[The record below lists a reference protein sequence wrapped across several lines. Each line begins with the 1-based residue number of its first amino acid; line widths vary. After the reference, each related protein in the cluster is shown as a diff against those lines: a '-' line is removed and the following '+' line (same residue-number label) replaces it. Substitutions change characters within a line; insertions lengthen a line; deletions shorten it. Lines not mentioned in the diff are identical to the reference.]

1 MGMEIL
7 KRDGMKIFFYIFAFM
22 IISISIAN
30 AAVTLEQSD
39 LCYKYLKIKEYD
51 KAINSCTQIIKLIE
65 SIESVSEKERSDTLA
80 RYYNNRGRAY
90 LEKKEYDK
98 AIVDFTK
105 AVELDPT
112 SFDAY
117 SYLGVVNDSIGN
129 YDKAIEYYTKAIEL
143 KPDDFK
149 NYNNRAMAYYFKGDY
164 DKAMADLMKAIE
176 LNPKDSLS
184 YYNIACLY
192 SIKNNIEEACNWLS
206 KAIENGYNNWDSIKQ
221 DKDLANIRNSPCYKQ
236 IISQEIG
243 TVLLN
248 EKSDDT
254 TERPT

>member
-1 MGMEIL
+1 L
-7 KRDGMKIFFYIFAFM
+7 
-22 IISISIAN
+22 
-30 AAVTLEQSD
+30 TLWFCGFTLDQDD
-39 LCYKYLKIKEYD
+39 LCYEYLKIKEYD
-51 KAINSCTQIIKLIE
+51 KAINSCTKIIKLIE

-117 SYLGVVNDSIGN
+117 SHLGVVNDSIGN

-149 NYNNRAMAYYFKGDY
+149 NYNNRALAYYAKGEY
-164 DKAMADLMKAIE
+164 DKALAEFIRAVE
-176 LNPKDSLS
+176 LDSKDSVS

-192 SIKNNIEEACNWLS
+192 SLKNNTKEACNWLN
-206 KAIENGYNNWDSIKQ
+206 KAIEKGYDNWNSIKQ
-221 DKDLANIRNSPCYKQ
+221 DKDLDNIRSTPCYKR
-236 IISQEIG
+236 IISGKWNQEKEMGRFYFID
-243 TVLLN
+243 
-248 EKSDDT
+248 K
-254 TERPT
+254 RWWF

>member
-7 KRDGMKIFFYIFAFM
+7 KRNGMKIFLYIFTFM
-22 IISISIAN
+22 IISISTAN
-30 AAVTLEQSD
+30 AAVTLGQDD
-39 LCYKYLKIKEYD
+39 LCSGYLKKKEYD
-51 KAINSCTQIIKLIE
+51 KAIKSCTKIIKLIE
-65 SIESVSEKERSDTLA
+65 SIESVSEKEKSDTLA
-80 RYYNNRGRAY
+80 TYYNNRGRAY

-117 SYLGVVNDSIGN
+117 SHLGVVNDSIGN

-149 NYNNRAMAYYFKGDY
+149 NYNNRALAYYAKGEY
-164 DKAMADLMKAIE
+164 DKALSEFIRAVE
-176 LNPKDSLS
+176 LDSKYSGS

-206 KAIENGYNNWDSIKQ
+206 KAIENGYNNWDNIKQ
-221 DKDLANIRNSPCYKQ
+221 DKDLANIRNTSCYKK
-236 IISQEIG
+236 IISG
-243 TVLLN
+243 
-248 EKSDDT
+248 K
-254 TERPT
+254 